1 MASNNN
7 NNNNNNKTNKQKT
20 QGLGL
25 RTNYSDLQLIY
36 GGLIMRRVIKIAQ
49 ANIITKLLVLAACK
63 RDRNL
68 APIVLLGPD
77 LHTCLTRTH
86 RRIMIDDFLLL

>member
-1 MASNNN
+1 MASE
-7 NNNNNNKTNKQKT
+7 KA

-68 APIVLLGPD
+68 APTVFLGPD
-77 LHTCLTRTH
+77 LQTCLTRTH